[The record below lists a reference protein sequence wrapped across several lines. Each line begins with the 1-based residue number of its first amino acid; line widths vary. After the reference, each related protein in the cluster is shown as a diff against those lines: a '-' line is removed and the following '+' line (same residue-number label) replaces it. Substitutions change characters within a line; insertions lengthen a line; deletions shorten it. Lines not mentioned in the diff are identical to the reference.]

1 MNSALQRQIFF
12 RSISEE
18 PFIIPRMNTSL
29 PIDSLLPD
37 LRRTLDVH
45 TRAVLQAA
53 PGAGKTTR
61 VPLALLDAVW
71 LRGKKIIMLEPRRL
85 AARAAA
91 RFMARSLGERV
102 GETVGYRVHLDN
114 KVSKTTRVEVVTEG
128 ILARMLQQDA
138 ALAAVGLVIFDEFHE
153 RSLVADLGLALCL
166 DSQSGL
172 REELRILLMSATLDG
187 AGVAQWLGDAPLLSS
202 TGRSYPVEV
211 HYHPARV
218 AFSRDRRGFCVD
230 VGQRVQAVLRE
241 ESGSLLVFLPG
252 VGEIRRVEGLLQAAD
267 LPANVLLAPLYGQL
281 SAQAQDAA
289 IEPAQHGMRKVVLA
303 TAIAETSLTIEGI
316 RVVVDAGLMRVLR
329 FDPNTGLSRLE
340 TRPVTQAAAKQRCGR
355 AGRLQAGVCYRMWSE
370 HQTLL
375 AQTTPEIMA
384 ADLTPL
390 VLEQAQWGVHDV
402 AQLRWLDVP
411 PAAHIAQATAL
422 LQQLGALDA
431 VARITVHGSAMLQFG
446 THPRLA
452 HMILRGDELGY
463 GALACELAALLSER
477 DPLARAGERD
487 ADIVL
492 RIELLRRPGKDT
504 GGGLV
509 KGIRATARQWQQQLG
524 CAPAPQDR
532 ADLSMAGVLLAFA
545 YPDRIARRR
554 SGRDNRFLMSNG
566 RGAAFTDAEPL
577 AAADMLVA
585 AHLDGAAEARIYLAA
600 RLHREQV
607 LKYHAALVTEVTHV
621 EWDLREQCVQA
632 RHQQRIGE
640 LVLADER
647 WEAAD
652 PEAVAAALLTGIC
665 RAGITALPWDAG
677 ARACQARL
685 VFMHQLAP
693 GDWPDVSDGQ
703 LLATL
708 EDWLLPY
715 LAGMSRLT
723 QLKRLDLQALLL
735 AHLSWEKQR
744 QLGELAPTHLRVP
757 SGSQVRLDYSQP
769 VPVLAVRLQELFGLA
784 TTPCIAGGRV
794 PVLIHLLSPARRP
807 VQITRDIAAFWK
819 GSYHDVRKELRGR
832 YPKHYWPEDPLQAQ
846 ATTRARR
853 KPGK

>member
-1 MNSALQRQIFF
+1 
-12 RSISEE
+12 
-18 PFIIPRMNTSL
+18 MNTSL

-37 LRRTLDVH
+37 LRRALEAH
-45 TRAVLQAA
+45 TCAVLQAA

-61 VPLALLDAVW
+61 VPLALLDAAW
-71 LRGKKIIMLEPRRL
+71 LQGRKIIMLEPRRL

-114 KVSKTTRVEVVTEG
+114 RTSKTTRVEVVTEG

-138 ALAAVGLVIFDEFHE
+138 ALAAVGLVIFDEYHE

-172 REELRILLMSATLDG
+172 REELRILVMSATLEG
-187 AGVAQWLGDAPLLSS
+187 AAVAQWLGDAPLLSS
-202 TGRSYPVEV
+202 EGRSYPVSV

-218 AFSRDRRGFCVD
+218 AFSRDRRAFCMEVA
-230 VGQRVQAVLRE
+230 QRVQAALRE
-241 ESGSLLVFLPG
+241 EAGSLLVFLPG
-252 VGEIRRVEGLLQAAD
+252 AGEIRQVESLLQAARLD
-267 LPANVLLAPLYGQL
+267 AGILLAPLYGQL

-289 IEPAQHGMRKVVLA
+289 IEPAQPGMRKVVLA

-340 TRPVTQAAAKQRCGR
+340 TRPVTQAGAAQRCGR
-355 AGRLQAGVCYRMWSE
+355 AGRLQAGVCYRMWGGQ
-370 HQTLL
+370 QTLL
-375 AQTTPEIMA
+375 AQATPEIMA

-390 VLEQAQWGVHDV
+390 VLELAQWGVHDV

-411 PAAHIAQATAL
+411 PAAHVAQATAL
-422 LQQLGALDA
+422 LQQLGALDQS
-431 VARITVHGSAMLQFG
+431 ARITAHGSEMLCFG

-452 HMILRGDELGY
+452 HMILRGNEQGY

-477 DPLARAGERD
+477 DPLAGRGERD
-487 ADIVL
+487 ADMVL
-492 RIELLRRPGKDT
+492 RIELLRRPGKGA

-509 KGIRATARQWQQQLG
+509 KGIRATARQWQQQLA
-524 CAPAPQDR
+524 CAPAPQDQ

-554 SGRDNRFLMSNG
+554 TGSDNRFLMSNG
-566 RGAAFTDAEPL
+566 RGAVFTAAEPL
-577 AAADMLVA
+577 AAADTIVA
-585 AHLDGAAEARIYLAA
+585 AHLDGSAEARIYLAA
-600 RLHREQV
+600 RLHQEQL
-607 LKYHAALVTEVTHV
+607 LKYHAALVQEVTRV
-621 EWDLREQCVQA
+621 DWDARERCVQA
-632 RHQQRIGE
+632 RRQQRIGA
-640 LVLADER
+640 LVLTDAR
-647 WEAAD
+647 WEEAD
-652 PEAVAAALLTGIC
+652 PAAITAALLTGIR
-665 RAGITALPWDAG
+665 RAGITALPWDA
-677 ARACQARL
+677 AAHACQARL
-685 VFMHQLAP
+685 VFMHQQAP
-693 GDWPDVSDGQ
+693 QDWPDASDEH

-708 EDWLLPY
+708 DDWLLPY
-715 LAGMSRLT
+715 LAGMSRLAH
-723 QLKRLDLQALLL
+723 LKRLDLQAALL
-735 AHLSWEKQR
+735 AQLSWAQQR
-744 QLGELAPTHLRVP
+744 QLDELAPTHLRVP
-757 SGSQVRLDYSQP
+757 GGSRVRLDYSQP

-807 VQITRDIAAFWK
+807 VQITRDLAAFWK

-832 YPKHYWPEDPLQAQ
+832 YPKHHWPEDPLQAQ
-846 ATTRARR
+846 ATTRTRR

>member
-1 MNSALQRQIFF
+1 MNS
-12 RSISEE
+12 
-18 PFIIPRMNTSL
+18 SL

-37 LRRTLDVH
+37 LRRTLDAH
-45 TRAVLQAA
+45 TCAVLQAA

-61 VPLALLDAVW
+61 VPLALLDAAW
-71 LRGKKIIMLEPRRL
+71 LKGKKIIMLEPRRL

-114 KVSKTTRVEVVTEG
+114 KISKATRIEVVTEG

-138 ALAAVGLVIFDEFHE
+138 ALASVGLVVFDEFHE

-172 REELRILLMSATLDG
+172 REDLRILLMSATLDG
-187 AGVAQWLGDAPLLSS
+187 QGVARWLGGAPLLSS
-202 TGRSYPVEV
+202 TGRSFPVSI

-218 AFSRDRRGFCVD
+218 AFGRDRRGFCAD
-230 VGQRVQAVLRE
+230 VAQRVQAVLHE
-241 ESGSLLVFLPG
+241 ETGSLLVFLPG
-252 VGEIRRVEGLLQAAD
+252 VGEIRQVEGLLQAAD

-281 SAQAQDAA
+281 SAQSQDAA
-289 IEPAQHGMRKVVLA
+289 IEPASQGMRKVVLA
-303 TAIAETSLTIEGI
+303 TSIAETSLTIEGI

-340 TRPVTQAAAKQRCGR
+340 TRPVTQAAAGQRCGR
-355 AGRLQAGVCYRMWSE
+355 AGRLQAGVCVRMWSE
-370 HQTLL
+370 HQALL
-375 AQTTPEIMA
+375 AQAAPEITV

-390 VLEQAQWGVHDV
+390 VLELAQWGVHDV

-411 PAAHIAQATAL
+411 SAAHVAQATAL
-422 LQQLGALDA
+422 LQQLGALDQS
-431 VARITVHGSAMLQFG
+431 ARITAHGSEMLRFG

-452 HMILRGDELGY
+452 HMILRGDKSGY

-477 DPLARAGERD
+477 DPLARTGERD

-492 RIELLRRPGKDT
+492 RIELLRRPGKGV

-524 CAPAPQDR
+524 CASAPQDQS
-532 ADLSMAGVLLAFA
+532 DVSMAGMLLAFA

-554 SGRDNRFLMSNG
+554 SSSDNRFLMSNG
-566 RGAAFTDAEPL
+566 RGAVFTGAEPL
-577 AAADMLVA
+577 AAAEMIVA
-585 AHLDGAAEARIYLAA
+585 AHLDGGAEAHIYLAA
-600 RLHREQV
+600 GLHQEQL

-621 EWDLREQCVQA
+621 DWDVREQCVQA
-632 RHQQRIGE
+632 RRQQRIGE
-640 LVLADER
+640 LVLTDER
-647 WEAAD
+647 WDEANPDAI
-652 PEAVAAALLTGIC
+652 ATALL
-665 RAGITALPWDAG
+665 AGIRRTGVTALPWDAG
-677 ARACQARL
+677 VRAWQARL
-685 VFMHQLAP
+685 VFMHQQAP
-693 GDWPDVSDGQ
+693 QDWPDVSDAA
-703 LLATL
+703 LTETL

-715 LAGMSRLT
+715 LADMSRFAH
-723 QLKRLDLQALLL
+723 LKRLDLQTVLSGQ
-735 AHLSWEKQR
+735 LSWELQR
-744 QLGELAPTHLRVP
+744 RLDELAPTHLRVP
-757 SGSQVRLDYSQP
+757 SGSRVRLDYSQA

-784 TTPCIAGGRV
+784 ATPCIAGGKV

-832 YPKHYWPEDPLQAQ
+832 YPKHHWPEDPLQAQ
-846 ATTRARR
+846 ATTRTRR